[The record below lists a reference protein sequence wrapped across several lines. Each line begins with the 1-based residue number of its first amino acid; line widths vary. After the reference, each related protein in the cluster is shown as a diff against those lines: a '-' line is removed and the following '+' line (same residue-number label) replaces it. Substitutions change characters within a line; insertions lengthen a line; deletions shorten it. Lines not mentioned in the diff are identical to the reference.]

1 MVGWRTVAALAPL
14 LLTGCVDGP
23 FERANPH
30 DPEAEF
36 SIQLIATRDTVTLAE
51 PDVAI
56 LVVTTPNIGGH
67 LALITSDYDKLVNFG
82 DGVFRLVM
90 ASPVVAPI
98 TITARYLNKEA
109 TLTVYRAPSP

>member
-1 MVGWRTVAALAPL
+1 MVRRRLSL
-14 LLTGCVDGP
+14 LLPLVLLGCVAGP

-30 DPEAEF
+30 DPGAEF
-36 SIQLIATRDTVTLAE
+36 SLQLVATRDTVTLAE

-56 LVVTTPNIGGH
+56 LVVTTPHIGGH
-67 LALITSDYDKLVNFG
+67 RAQITADYDKLVNFG

-109 TLTVYRAPSP
+109 TLTIYRAPSP